1 MAKASGKAKRTNVD
15 MPAFV
20 KAWQG
25 SESVPQVAEK
35 LGLKV
40 GSVQTRAAKYRG
52 APHFI
57 PLKEMARGG
66 AKKLD
71 VSAANALIAEL
82 TGQTPAQVAAASK
95 KLADK
100 SAARAKAK
108 AAG

>member
-1 MAKASGKAKRTNVD
+1 MAKATGKAKNVD
-15 MPAFV
+15 MPTFV

-25 SESVPQVAEK
+25 SDSVPQVAQK

-52 APHFI
+52 EPHFI

-71 VSAANALIAEL
+71 VSAATALIAEL

-95 KLADK
+95 RLAEK
-100 SAARAKAK
+100 SAARKAAKAS
-108 AAG
+108 A